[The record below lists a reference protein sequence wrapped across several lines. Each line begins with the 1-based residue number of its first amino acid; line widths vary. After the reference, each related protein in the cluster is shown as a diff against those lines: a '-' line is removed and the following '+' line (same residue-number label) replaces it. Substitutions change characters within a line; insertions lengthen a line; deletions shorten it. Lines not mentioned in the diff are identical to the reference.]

1 MFPLRNVK
9 SPGRWTGQKSIRPP
23 PITASSTPK
32 TRSRRPVSC
41 MVSTVRHTTNSTGMA
56 LSMPR
61 HATNSV
67 EVALSRQS
75 CRLKQAGLLRSGV
88 GWGDAQVP
96 VGKLRRHATARR
108 PGEKP
113 DLDEVGLVDVLDS
126 LRLLGQR
133 GGDRVQSDRA
143 ALELQD
149 QGLQQLA
156 IHRLEADLVN
166 FQHGKR
172 LPCDL
177 DGSPTVAA
185 HLSEVADPAQ
195 QSIGDPRSGTRAAR
209 DLRDSVRRDLDLQ
222 DPRRPRH
229 DLLEL
234 RLGVEVQ
241 PVDRSEP
248 VAKRA
253 AEQALTRGCANTCE
267 MRERQRRGARP
278 DSL

>member
-32 TRSRRPVSC
+32 TRSRRPMSC

-56 LSMPR
+56 LSITR
-61 HATNSV
+61 HTTNSV

-96 VGKLRRHATARR
+96 VGKLRGHATARR

-143 ALELQD
+143 ALELED

-156 IHRLEADLVN
+156 IHRLEHAFIT
-166 FQHGKR
+166 FQRGPR
-172 LPCDL
+172 LACEL
-177 DGSPTVAA
+177 ARF
-185 HLSEVADPAQ
+185 PA
-195 QSIGDPRSGTRAAR
+195 
-209 DLRDSVRRDLDLQ
+209 
-222 DPRRPRH
+222 
-229 DLLEL
+229 
-234 RLGVEVQ
+234 
-241 PVDRSEP
+241 
-248 VAKRA
+248 
-253 AEQALTRGCANTCE
+253 
-267 MRERQRRGARP
+267 M
-278 DSL
+278 